1 MRPWT
6 ITPCLSEPCGCRPH
20 WCSEAFGAVAAVLAL
35 GLYGVLQAVDGVA
48 LKHAVDAWM
57 AAPDGEKAARF
68 ASAEAVRWLEWGVRS
83 YHTFVLGFSLFLFAG
98 LMVRAGG
105 VPRPI
110 GYLMGVSGLAYI
122 AQGWVLGVQGF
133 SAANGALTV
142 AGIVL
147 VFIWSVWLLWTVW
160 RKRGAPPESGH

>member
-1 MRPWT
+1 VAIFCLRDRVEGE
-6 ITPCLSEPCGCRPH
+6 CLSHLLTDETYEPLHPVTASPAG
-20 WCSEAFGAVAAVLAL
+20 AAVLAL

-57 AAPDGEKAARF
+57 AAPDGERAARF

-83 YHTFVLGFSLFLFAG
+83 YHTFMLGVSLFLFAG

-110 GYLMGVSGLAYI
+110 GYLVGLSGLAYV

-133 SAANGALTV
+133 SAANGALIV

-147 VFIWSVWLLWTVW
+147 VFIWSVCLLWTG
-160 RKRGAPPESGH
+160 RREH